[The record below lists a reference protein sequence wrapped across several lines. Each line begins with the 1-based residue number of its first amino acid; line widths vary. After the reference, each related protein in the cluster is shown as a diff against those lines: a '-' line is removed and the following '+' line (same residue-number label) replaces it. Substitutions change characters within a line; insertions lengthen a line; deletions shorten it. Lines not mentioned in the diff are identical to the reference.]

1 MDTGI
6 RQGDDETRS
15 ERSARAPDVTGA
27 TLEELA
33 AHLAAL
39 PDADVA
45 GLLTARPDLIAPPSA
60 SFTALAARAGARPS
74 VVWSPRASSPV
85 WSGSPGSPW

>member
-6 RQGDDETRS
+6 RQGGDETRS

-45 GLLTARPDLIAPPSA
+45 GLLTAVL
-60 SFTALAARAGARPS
+60 T
-74 VVWSPRASSPV
+74 
-85 WSGSPGSPW
+85 